1 MIADTVSF
9 GGCMAPTAEV
19 LEREARVLSGS
30 VESIEVFEELE
41 RRRRL
46 AQEGKT
52 RLLTEEESLARL
64 RSKRAH
70 VWLPHRPR
78 CPA

>member
-1 MIADTVSF
+1 MS
-9 GGCMAPTAEV
+9 PTAEV
-19 LEREARVLSGS
+19 LERESRVLSGS

-46 AQEGKT
+46 VAEGKT

-64 RSKRAH
+64 QSKRSHA
-70 VWLPHRPR
+70 
-78 CPA
+78 